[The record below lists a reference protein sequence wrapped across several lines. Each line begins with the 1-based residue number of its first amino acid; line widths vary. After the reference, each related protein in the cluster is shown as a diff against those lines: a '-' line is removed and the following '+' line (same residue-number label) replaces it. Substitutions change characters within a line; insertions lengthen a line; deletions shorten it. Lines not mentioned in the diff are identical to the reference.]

1 MCGGLWQNGF
11 PGGVQ
16 PFDGAGRLTSRTACP
31 KRPTTTALGDHLT
44 RSARVRGRSRAL
56 GTALAVL
63 ASSAALTATTTAPA
77 QAAEVMPKPRVVFTE
92 YKDVDGVS
100 QSTIVT
106 VNADG
111 TDRRV
116 LVPTGPGLT
125 AVGITSVVFS
135 PDGTRIAFINHNGS
149 PGIWI
154 ADADG
159 RNARSVV
166 QGFDSPE
173 GKPREVGWA
182 PDGRSLYVSLW
193 NQWDPH
199 TPFMTRYDLDGSWRG
214 FVFNQMRSPGTRF
227 DVAWNGRIAFD
238 SNTHIYLWDP
248 RVGGE
253 PKVVADGYAPTFSPD
268 DERIAFQG
276 SADGSVAIRVLD
288 GGGEHTLAKSVNV
301 DTLDWSPDGSQL
313 AYTDTGA
320 DSKLYVVSAT
330 VPGAT
335 PRLLSAPGTSAHNVS
350 WAPPR
355 GWNPHGT
362 FRHDYTGDG
371 RPDVLAVDST
381 GVMWRYD
388 GTATGALKSRV
399 KIGWGWK
406 GYRLT
411 AAGDLN
417 ADGRPDALAQDATG
431 GLWRLDGTAS
441 GGFAAKVKIGWGWKD
456 LRLTGVG
463 DMTGDGYPD
472 VLAVD
477 PAGILWNYA
486 GNGRGGLQTRQRFGS
501 GYGAYRV
508 TGIGAFTAS
517 GYQNYL
523 GLTSAGDLY
532 RYERG
537 PRTKIAS
544 GWKGLTTT
552 GVGDLSGDGVSDV
565 LATDAAG
572 VLWRYD
578 GDRKGGLKTRVKAGW
593 GWKGFSLF

>member
-1 MCGGLWQNGF
+1 MNGSN
-11 PGGVQ
+11 
-16 PFDGAGRLTSRTACP
+16 RS
-31 KRPTTTALGDHLT
+31 T
-44 RSARVRGRSRAL
+44 RSTSSTRSTRVRGRSRAL

-63 ASSAALTATTTAPA
+63 ASSAALTAVTTAPA

-92 YKDVDGVS
+92 YTYNADGSVRTPG
-100 QSTIVT
+100 TIIT

-116 LVPTGPGLT
+116 LVPTGTGLPQT
-125 AVGITSVVFS
+125 GIGGVTFS
-135 PDGTRIAFINHNGS
+135 PDGLRMAFIVVG
-149 PGIWI
+149 GAIWV

-159 RNARSVV
+159 RNARLVREGLRVPFAQPADLDWTANGRQILLSFAPMAMGTDESIAGPLPVYRV
-166 QGFDSPE
+166 DIDSGAVHSALPE
-173 GKPREVGWA
+173 GGAAEA
-182 PDGRSLYVSLW
+182 
-193 NQWDPH
+193 
-199 TPFMTRYDLDGSWRG
+199 
-214 FVFNQMRSPGTRF
+214 
-227 DVAWNGRIAFD
+227 DVAWDGRIAFVRGD
-238 SNTHIYLWDP
+238 KGAAKVYLWDP
-248 RVGGE
+248 RVGGD
-253 PKVVADGYAPTFSPD
+253 PKFVSGGISPAFSPSGD
-268 DERIAFQG
+268 RIAFAEPG
-276 SADGSVAIRVLD
+276 GGDVRVHTADGDAYDLIK
-288 GGGEHTLAKSVNV
+288 GEGATFGAE
-301 DTLDWSPDGSQL
+301 WSPDGSKI
-313 AYTDTGA
+313 AYRA
-320 DSKLYVVSAT
+320 DRQAVVRSV
-330 VPGAT
+330 VPGS
-335 PRLLSAPGTSAHNVS
+335 PRTVLSAPGTVVGEVS
-350 WAPPR
+350 WMAPR

-371 RPDVLAVDST
+371 RPDVLAVDPT

-388 GTATGALKSRV
+388 GTATAALKPRV

-463 DMTGDGYPD
+463 DITRDGYPD

-477 PAGILWNYA
+477 PAGILWSYA
-486 GNGRGGLQTRQRFGS
+486 GNGRGGLQTRQRSGS

-544 GWKGLTTT
+544 GWKGMTTF
-552 GVGDLSGDGVSDV
+552 GVGDLSGDGVADV

-578 GDRKGGLKTRVKAGW
+578 GDRKGGLKSRVKAGW